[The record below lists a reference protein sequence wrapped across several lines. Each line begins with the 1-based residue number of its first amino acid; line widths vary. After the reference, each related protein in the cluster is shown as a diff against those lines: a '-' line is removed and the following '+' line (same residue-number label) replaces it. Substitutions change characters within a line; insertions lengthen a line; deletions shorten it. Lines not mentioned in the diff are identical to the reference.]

1 MSVDNNGNLNLHVAS
16 RLMRHDHCWVGQ
28 VELMHYVG
36 VMKNV
41 AMQSKNKKPPKDTSD
56 LGVSCD
62 GCDVRLKEETDVL
75 YNI

>member
-1 MSVDNNGNLNLHVAS
+1 
-16 RLMRHDHCWVGQ
+16 MRYDHRWVGQ

-41 AMQSKNKKPPKDTSD
+41 AMQSKNRKPPKDTSD
-56 LGVSCD
+56 LDASRDC
-62 GCDVRLKEETDVL
+62 CNVRLKEDTDVL